1 MIDQSTI
8 QNLTNTCSRCNLNN
22 QPRMCSDCY
31 NRYQEKIN
39 QYIKMIYN
47 NTCELQGR
55 ITDLIKNNKAIS
67 DKKIE
72 QEIDKR
78 INNDNI
84 EKLSMY
90 NKEIESQ
97 NQKINELLD
106 IINNKKNILKSLK
119 ERNNSSPIFCNK
131 SDKKNEIELS
141 LQKYSNLKKSFIR
154 KLFKQFVVNT
164 NSLIIID
171 EFFEKNSE
179 TPEGMVLI
187 TNLDNIPGFKED
199 FNHISDDICP
209 FKIKPS
215 ILLNKYHILK
225 LNQFISSFVKF
236 LIISSKKLNVHLP
249 HSLMSIQIQSN
260 KNGRAYKLN
269 IEPNIKKI
277 NDENHINEIMIAYYL
292 ININYKIL
300 LENVFGEERVNKNKE
315 HFWFDY
321 SYFIDENKL
330 MKKATIKNETINNTD
345 CYSIETLHGCKIWVE
360 KQTGLI
366 IRDINVDYITD
377 YNYEFNNVKD
387 ENVVKPDI
395 SDCQIE

>member
-84 EKLSMY
+84 EKLNMY

-97 NQKINELLD
+97 NKKINELLD
-106 IINNKKNILKSLK
+106 MINNKKNILKSLK

-330 MKKATIKNETINNTD
+330 MKKATIKNETI
-345 CYSIETLHGCKIWVE
+345 K
-360 KQTGLI
+360 
-366 IRDINVDYITD
+366 
-377 YNYEFNNVKD
+377 VKCD
-387 ENVVKPDI
+387 QDLEEANGFIVID
-395 SDCQIE
+395 